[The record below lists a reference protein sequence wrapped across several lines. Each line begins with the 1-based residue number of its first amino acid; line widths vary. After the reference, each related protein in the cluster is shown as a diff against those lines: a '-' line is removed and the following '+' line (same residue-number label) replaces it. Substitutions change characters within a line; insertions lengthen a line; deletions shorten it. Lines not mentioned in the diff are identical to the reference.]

1 MQRDG
6 GLHLLS
12 VNELSRCWPDV
23 AKEEGGGGIKREM
36 SRDGKRDS
44 PSTH

>member
-1 MQRDG
+1 MQRDE

-23 AKEEGGGGIKREM
+23 AKEEGGW
-36 SRDGKRDS
+36 RDKERRKNKKGNEHR
-44 PSTH
+44 